1 MPKYGIHHIVLNEAV
16 TQLKVSGHAAGV
28 SAAAIIDA
36 ERASAVIGSIG
47 PDLFFWGTDYEYVD
61 KLYTL
66 YENIEEVVEIY
77 NSIVQPI
84 RDVINAVGEPVEDLV
99 ETLAPNTVELIKRVL
114 EEIRETASLFKSAI
128 STQLLAGV
136 LEVGDFFS
144 ETAKV
149 GPLAQ
154 QFFQLY
160 VPDLQ
165 SNKPEDDWY
174 WFDMLHYRHTGEF
187 AAKLVK
193 NAQTNRQKAFAFGYI
208 SHIAT
213 DIAGHPFVNQ
223 VCGSTYRMNVWRH
236 VTAENFM

>member
-174 WFDMLHYRHTGEF
+174 WFDMLHYRHT
-187 AAKLVK
+187 
-193 NAQTNRQKAFAFGYI
+193 AFALGYI

-236 VTAENFM
+236 VTAENFMDTWK